1 MEKLTQTIAFIG
13 AGAMG
18 GAIARGLV
26 AKGVCPPQNL
36 LLSDVRR
43 EWVEGLAGEIGARVA
58 EDNAAAVREAQVI
71 LLAVKPQVFPD
82 VAPSLRP
89 HLTPDRLVISIMGGI
104 ESGAIEAAL
113 GEGVPVVRVMPN
125 ILAQVGAAFSV
136 YAVGTHVTSE
146 HEATVT
152 ALLGAV
158 GEVEKAEEKLMDAVT
173 GLSGSGPA
181 FAFVMIEAL
190 ADGGVKA
197 GLARPLA
204 LKLAA
209 HTLFGAAKM
218 WMETGRHPGE
228 LKDMVTS
235 PAGTTIAGLA
245 EMEAAGVRS
254 GLIRAVT
261 AAAQRSREL
270 SGK

>member
-1 MEKLTQTIAFIG
+1 MSLNDQIVAFIG

-26 AKGVCPPQNL
+26 ARGVCPPEYL

-43 EWVEGLAGEIGARVA
+43 EWVEGLAQEIGARVA
-58 EDNAAAVREAQVI
+58 EDNAAAADSAQVL
-71 LLAVKPQVFPD
+71 LLAVKPQVFPE
-82 VAPSLRP
+82 VAAALKP
-89 HLTPDRLVISIMGGI
+89 HVTPGHLVVSIMGGV
-104 ESGAIEAAL
+104 ESGTIEGAL

-125 ILAQVGAAFSV
+125 ILAQVGAAYSV
-136 YAVGTHVTSE
+136 YATGKHVTPE
-146 HEATVT
+146 HEGVVK

-158 GEVEKAEEKLMDAVT
+158 GEVEAADEKLMDAVT

-181 FAFVMIEAL
+181 FVFVMIEAL

-197 GLARPLA
+197 GLSRPLA
-204 LKLAA
+204 MKLAA
-209 HTLFGAAKM
+209 HTVFGAAKM
-218 WMETGRHPGE
+218 WMETGKHPGE

-254 GLIRAVT
+254 GLIRAVD
-261 AAAQRSREL
+261 AAAKRSKEL

>member
-1 MEKLTQTIAFIG
+1 MLSQRIAFIG

-18 GAIARGLV
+18 SAIARGLV
-26 AKGVCPPQNL
+26 ARGVCPPENL

-43 EWVEGLAGEIGARVA
+43 EWVEGIAGEIGARVA
-58 EDNAAAVREAQVI
+58 HDNVDAVKQADVI
-71 LLAVKPQVFPD
+71 LLAVKPQVFTD
-82 VAPSLRP
+82 VAQILRP
-89 HLTPDRLVISIMGGI
+89 YVTPDHLVISIMGGI
-104 ESGAIEAAL
+104 EIGTLEATL
-113 GEGVPVVRVMPN
+113 GEGIPVVRVMPN
-125 ILAQVGAAFSV
+125 ILAQVGAAYSV
-136 YAVGTHVTSE
+136 YSPGEHVTPE
-146 HEATVT
+146 HEATVK

-158 GEVEKAEEKLMDAVT
+158 GEVEAAEEKLMDAVT

-181 FAFVMIEAL
+181 FVFVMIEAL

-197 GLARPLA
+197 GLSRPLA

-218 WMETGRHPGE
+218 WMETGKHPGE

-254 GLIRAVT
+254 GLIRTVD
-261 AAAQRSREL
+261 AAAKRSREL